1 MSRSIR
7 HQRDFRCIVGMS
19 NKSRHEVNLARG
31 ERADLKARR
40 ADGAI
45 DLRVGLTERT
55 HEVDHGPLCGC
66 DMLEELEDER
76 SLFPDE
82 FVGLDDDEHPQPFAS
97 ALWLA
102 FLRLPR

>member
-1 MSRSIR
+1 MYR
-7 HQRDFRCIVGMS
+7 
-19 NKSRHEVNLARG
+19 
-31 ERADLKARR
+31 RR
-40 ADGAI
+40 AVHDG
-45 DLRVGLTERT
+45 V
-55 HEVDHGPLCGC
+55 V
-66 DMLEELEDER
+66 LEELEDER